1 MGARGPLKLPT
12 HLRPVTD
19 AEVAGTVAETAP
31 RCAPVKPDAVAADE
45 TLSALWDQIVPQ
57 LDEAGLLAPSDG
69 PTIEL
74 ALRHVAL
81 ARRAFY
87 DVPADSVVLY
97 DDKLAGGAKKHP
109 AEQVFRS
116 ESEMFLKY
124 AQQLGMTFVARAR
137 TPAAKGR
144 EDGDPNPFAAP
155 AAGG

>member
-1 MGARGPLKLPT
+1 MGSRGPLKLPT

-19 AEVAGTVAETAP
+19 REVSGTIAETVA
-31 RCAPVKPDAVAADE
+31 RSAPVKPAEVAEDPA
-45 TLSALWDQIVPQ
+45 LSVLWDAIVPE

-69 PTIEL
+69 PTVEL
-74 ALRHVAL
+74 TIRHMAM
-81 ARRAFY
+81 ARRAY
-87 DVPADSVVLY
+87 ADVPADSVVLY

-116 ESEMFLKY
+116 ESDMFLKY

-144 EDGDPNPFAAP
+144 DDGEPNPFAVSASV
-155 AAGG
+155 